1 MAVLMSQVNSQPR
14 KSLGGKSPIQVFKSL
29 YGEAGEEFLD
39 SLGVVEL
46 KTDKLQL
53 SLRSINDARIKRGLS
68 KIKIDERYKKN

>member
-29 YGEAGEEFLD
+29 YGEAGKDFLD
-39 SLGVVEL
+39 SLGVEEL
-46 KTDKLQL
+46 KTDELQL
-53 SLRSINDARIKRGLS
+53 SLKAINDARAERGLS

>member
-29 YGEAGEEFLD
+29 YGDDGKKFLE
-39 SLGVVEL
+39 SLGVEEL
-46 KTDKLQL
+46 KTDELQL
-53 SLRSINDARIKRGLS
+53 SLKAINDARIERGLS